1 MLKEEMK
8 KIWRPGIL
16 AVLILLGFVYY
27 TMYLEFY
34 IQYFPNGPEYKGIYQ
49 VAADWVKRFGTTLEP
64 EEEAEAAR
72 EIPALESEA
81 SGYLSVNPVARQYG
95 LASYEEYEQFYNRSV
110 QRMQGEMTTQERD
123 RYADAMILSN
133 YLTGE
138 ETDNIDGR
146 IYATRLF
153 TQMYE
158 LWEQEGV
165 NFRNKEFMDGYTQR
179 EYTHAADSFFG
190 EDHAWR
196 NILPAELPEAFS
208 TYRGYVLIWVCVS
221 CCLLLSPMPV
231 RDRMRSMRPLQWSS
245 RHGRDILRTQF
256 AASMLSGAALT
267 AINLL
272 VFGGLFM
279 THGIHT
285 FFGCRMFS
293 FMHTGFSWINP
304 TFGAWCL
311 LLVFLIYL
319 TGMGITAIA
328 FFLSLHSTNYVAML
342 LKLIPLVILTALLC
356 PRLLIRLFYYG
367 NSLYQLTSIP
377 GIEGYTALLI
387 LATGLILF
395 MITSHR
401 QKRQELL
408 L

>member
-1 MLKEEMK
+1 M
-8 KIWRPGIL
+8 
-16 AVLILLGFVYY
+16 
-27 TMYLEFY
+27 
-34 IQYFPNGPEYKGIYQ
+34 
-49 VAADWVKRFGTTLEP
+49 
-64 EEEAEAAR
+64 
-72 EIPALESEA
+72 ESEA

-208 TYRGYVLIWVCVS
+208 TYLGYVLIWVCVS
-221 CCLLLSPMPV
+221 CCLLLSPMP
-231 RDRMRSMRPLQWSS
+231 
-245 RHGRDILRTQF
+245 
-256 AASMLSGAALT
+256 
-267 AINLL
+267 
-272 VFGGLFM
+272 
-279 THGIHT
+279 
-285 FFGCRMFS
+285 
-293 FMHTGFSWINP
+293 
-304 TFGAWCL
+304 CL
-311 LLVFLIYL
+311 LY
-319 TGMGITAIA
+319 
-328 FFLSLHSTNYVAML
+328 
-342 LKLIPLVILTALLC
+342 
-356 PRLLIRLFYYG
+356 
-367 NSLYQLTSIP
+367 TS
-377 GIEGYTALLI
+377 
-387 LATGLILF
+387 
-395 MITSHR
+395 R
-401 QKRQELL
+401 CV
-408 L
+408 

>member
-1 MLKEEMK
+1 
-8 KIWRPGIL
+8 
-16 AVLILLGFVYY
+16 
-27 TMYLEFY
+27 MYLEFY

-208 TYRGYVLIWVCVS
+208 TYLGYVLIWVCVS